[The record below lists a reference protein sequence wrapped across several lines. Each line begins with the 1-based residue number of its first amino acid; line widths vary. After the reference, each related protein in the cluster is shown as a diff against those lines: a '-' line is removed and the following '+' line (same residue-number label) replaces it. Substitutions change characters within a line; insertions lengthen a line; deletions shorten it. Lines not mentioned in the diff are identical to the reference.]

1 MNLSKGFG
9 LVQGGFIPGNKKRD
23 NPVVSEN
30 KNRGTVEWQLHLVRL
45 DDPETYWSYPLNR
58 RIRSSA
64 IEGYASK
71 TSLYPGESIDFFV
84 STRGDMDF
92 TIDIYRSGYYGG
104 LGARHMAKLGPF
116 KGKSQPVPMMG
127 NERAR
132 ECNWESCTN
141 FTIPDDWKS
150 GVYLAKLA
158 REERFGAESYMIF
171 IVKEDRK
178 SDLLFQ
184 CSDLTWQA
192 YNKWPAND
200 SIYDDGS
207 PEIWYTGSNVRVS
220 SDRPYAKYCQVYD
233 ASYSVGSGSYLIWEL
248 PFAYWLEAEG
258 YDVTYCSNVDLDR
271 ESAILK
277 NCKAMLS
284 IGHDEYWSRKMFNA
298 VKTARD
304 DGMSIGFFSGNSI
317 CHDIIFY
324 DSSVTGA
331 PLRTYARKSRY
342 QDEDTLMGVKT
353 YGSNFGDWV
362 VTKENHCTEITG
374 LFFYFPLL

>member
-9 LVQGGFIPGNKKRD
+9 LVQGGFIPGNKNRD
-23 NPVVSEN
+23 NPAVREN

-71 TSLYPGESIDFFV
+71 TSLYPGESIEFFV
-84 STRGDMDF
+84 STSSNVNF

-116 KGKSQPVPMMG
+116 NGKSQPVPMMG

-141 FTIPDDWKS
+141 FTVPGDWKS

-207 PEIWYTGSNVRVS
+207 P
-220 SDRPYAKYCQVYD
+220 
-233 ASYSVGSGSYLIWEL
+233 
-248 PFAYWLEAEG
+248 
-258 YDVTYCSNVDLDR
+258 
-271 ESAILK
+271 
-277 NCKAMLS
+277 
-284 IGHDEYWSRKMFNA
+284 
-298 VKTARD
+298 
-304 DGMSIGFFSGNSI
+304 
-317 CHDIIFY
+317 
-324 DSSVTGA
+324 
-331 PLRTYARKSRY
+331 
-342 QDEDTLMGVKT
+342 
-353 YGSNFGDWV
+353 
-362 VTKENHCTEITG
+362 
-374 LFFYFPLL
+374 